1 MNGLAVM
8 TDEETWSL
16 WDHIT
21 GEAFEGPLSGL
32 HLDVWPISLTNVA
45 AANQKYPGI
54 VVIRSQ
60 YQSPKK
66 SLFKVMHRRSISS
79 GGFLPPMF
87 RRSMAK
93 KADERFDKMARGLG
107 VIVAQEGKF
116 YPIDLLPKGGVVEDT
131 FKGRVLQIERNAV
144 DGVPF
149 ARWKDSESP
158 PMQLFTRWYGF
169 SFTYPDC
176 EIYQVEARAHLITH
190 WNGPGIHSQ
199 GE

>member
-1 MNGLAVM
+1 M

-21 GEAFEGPLSGL
+21 GEAFEGPLSGSRL
-32 HLDVWPISLTNVA
+32 NVWPISLTTVA

-60 YQSPKK
+60 YRSPKM
-66 SLFKVMHRRSISS
+66 SLFKLMHRSSISS

-116 YPIDLLPKGGVVEDT
+116 YPIDFLPKGGVVEDV

-149 ARWKDSESP
+149 ARWKDSGNP

-176 EIYQVEARAHLITH
+176 EIYQVETRAHLITH
-190 WNGPGIHSQ
+190 WSGK
-199 GE
+199 